1 MKDSLSTNT
10 KKTKP
15 FIEDGEDYS
24 TPIYSPGKL
33 FKNIF
38 DIIEAFVYAIIAVLF
53 IFTFFIRLTI
63 VNGDS
68 MNNTLHNGEYLAVAN
83 VFFTYEPK
91 QGDIIIIHGDF
102 QNYLEETQ
110 NIKYEVDKDALNPL
124 VKRVIATGG
133 QTVQIDYKTSEV
145 FVDGEKIDDSYTKDD
160 FMFTFNSDNT
170 FRYLKQFKRDENGNY
185 VTDANGN
192 KILVNCYDSSN
203 YVLTATV
210 PEGHVFV
217 MGDNRNNSMDSR
229 TRDIGFVPEEFII
242 GKAIFRLFPFK
253 IF

>member
-1 MKDSLSTNT
+1 MKESST
-10 KKTKP
+10 KIKDPKP
-15 FIEDGEDYS
+15 FVDDNEDYS
-24 TPIYSPGKL
+24 APIYTPGKL
-33 FKNIF
+33 FKNVF

-63 VNGDS
+63 VNGAS
-68 MNNTLHNGEYLAVAN
+68 MENTLHNGEYLAVAN

-91 QGDIIIIHGDF
+91 QGDIVIVHGNF

-110 NIKYEVDKDALNPL
+110 NIKYKVDKDALNPL

-133 QTVQIDYKTSEV
+133 QTVTIDFKTSEV
-145 FVDGEKIDDSYTKDD
+145 FVDGEKLNENYTKDD
-160 FMFTFNSDNT
+160 FMYAFNSENT
-170 FRYLKQFKRDENGNY
+170 FRYLKQYKTDENGNCI
-185 VTDANGN
+185 TDENGN
-192 KILVNCYDSSN
+192 KVVESCYDSLN

-210 PEGHVFV
+210 PKGHVFV

-229 TRDIGFVPEEFII
+229 MRDVGFVPEEFII
-242 GKAIFRLFPFK
+242 GKAIFRLAPFK